1 MTAVILAA
9 VLAFY
14 YISRAQTLND
24 KFSLFIGIGFLVNA
38 LVDLMHAIISFSNIE
53 QQVFIKYFIPQTWFA
68 GRIFLSAMLAIG
80 IVKYSTLTKDISSG
94 IASIH
99 TRKQEEVL
107 ESLPPE
113 PHKKEKQERKE
124 RARLQNK
131 LQITFVF
138 ILVLLAAMAA
148 AIAISSLYSVFP
160 GMVLDNYPLHRPYE
174 LPSLVLFLVALVYFY
189 KRELYKK
196 SDVFYKAILVSILI
210 DAFAQVIMSYSTT
223 SYDTAHNVAHILK
236 NAAYFVNII
245 GFALSSIQYNIQLKE
260 TNKGLEE
267 REQVIRSQYERLKET
282 DKMQREFINVA
293 AHELRTPIQPILG
306 MSGLLKSR
314 IKDPEDHEL
323 IEVTVRNA
331 RRLQRLTEE
340 ILDVTKIESHSLN
353 LDKEELDLDDLIM
366 NCINDI
372 TMNPEF
378 KNKKNSVKISYD
390 PKNIF
395 VKADRIRVT
404 QVISNLLSNALKFT
418 AEGTI
423 SIVSNVNDNEAIIT
437 IRDTG
442 QGIDPDILPK
452 LFSKFTTK
460 SFSGTGLGLFISKN
474 IVEVH
479 GGRIWAQNNPDGKGA
494 TFNFTLPLINEP
506 TLLPQ

>member
-38 LVDLMHAIISFSNIE
+38 LVDLMHATISFSNIDD
-53 QQVFIKYFIPQTWFA
+53 QIFNKYFIPQTWFA
-68 GRIFLSAMLAIG
+68 GRIFLSAMLAIA

-107 ESLPPE
+107 ESLPPQGE
-113 PHKKEKQERKE
+113 NKQELKE
-124 RARLQNK
+124 HARLQNK

-138 ILVLLAAMAA
+138 ILVLLASMAA
-148 AIAISSLYSVFP
+148 AIAISSLFSVFP

-174 LPSLVLFLVALVYFY
+174 LPSLALFLMALVYFY
-189 KRELYKK
+189 KRQLYKK
-196 SDVFYKAILVSILI
+196 SDAFYKGMLVSIVI
-210 DAFAQVIMSYSTT
+210 DAFAQVIMSYSIT

-245 GFALSSIQYNIQLKE
+245 GLALSSIQYNTQLKE
-260 TNKGLEE
+260 TNKRLEE

-353 LDKEELDLDDLIM
+353 LDKEELDLNDLIM

-372 TMNPEF
+372 MMNPEF

-395 VKADRIRVT
+395 VKADRIRIT

-423 SIVSNVNDNEAIIT
+423 SIVSSVNGNEAIIT
-437 IRDTG
+437 IHDTG

>member
-1 MTAVILAA
+1 
-9 VLAFY
+9 
-14 YISRAQTLND
+14 
-24 KFSLFIGIGFLVNA
+24 
-38 LVDLMHAIISFSNIE
+38 
-53 QQVFIKYFIPQTWFA
+53 
-68 GRIFLSAMLAIG
+68 
-80 IVKYSTLTKDISSG
+80 
-94 IASIH
+94 
-99 TRKQEEVL
+99 
-107 ESLPPE
+107 
-113 PHKKEKQERKE
+113 
-124 RARLQNK
+124 
-131 LQITFVF
+131 
-138 ILVLLAAMAA
+138 MAA
-148 AIAISSLYSVFP
+148 AIAISSLLSVFP

-189 KRELYKK
+189 KWQLYKK
-196 SDVFYKAILVSILI
+196 SDVFYKGILVSIVI

-245 GFALSSIQYNIQLKE
+245 GLALSSIQYNTQLKE
-260 TNKGLEE
+260 TNKRLEE
-267 REQVIRSQYERLKET
+267 REQVIRSQYERLEET

-306 MSGLLKSR
+306 MSGLLNSR

-353 LDKEELDLDDLIM
+353 LDKEKLDLDDLIM

-372 TMNPEF
+372 TMQPH
-378 KNKKNSVKISYD
+378 KR
-390 PKNIF
+390 IF
-395 VKADRIRVT
+395 VKADRIRIT

-423 SIVSNVNDNEAIIT
+423 SIVSNVNGNEAITT
-437 IRDTG
+437 IQDTG

-474 IVEVH
+474 IVQEH
-479 GGRIWAQNNPDGKGA
+479 GGRIWELKQ
-494 TFNFTLPLINEP
+494 
-506 TLLPQ
+506 

>member
-1 MTAVILAA
+1 
-9 VLAFY
+9 
-14 YISRAQTLND
+14 
-24 KFSLFIGIGFLVNA
+24 
-38 LVDLMHAIISFSNIE
+38 
-53 QQVFIKYFIPQTWFA
+53 
-68 GRIFLSAMLAIG
+68 
-80 IVKYSTLTKDISSG
+80 
-94 IASIH
+94 
-99 TRKQEEVL
+99 
-107 ESLPPE
+107 
-113 PHKKEKQERKE
+113 
-124 RARLQNK
+124 
-131 LQITFVF
+131 
-138 ILVLLAAMAA
+138 MAA
-148 AIAISSLYSVFP
+148 AIAISSLFSVFP

-196 SDVFYKAILVSILI
+196 SDVFYKGILVSIVI

-245 GFALSSIQYNIQLKE
+245 GLALSSIQYNTQLKE
-260 TNKGLEE
+260 TNKRLEE

-353 LDKEELDLDDLIM
+353 LDKEKLDLDDLIM

-390 PKNIF
+390 PKKIF
-395 VKADRIRVT
+395 VEADKIRIT
-404 QVISNLLSNALKFT
+404 QVVSNLLSNALKFT

-423 SIVSNVNDNEAIIT
+423 
-437 IRDTG
+437 
-442 QGIDPDILPK
+442 
-452 LFSKFTTK
+452 
-460 SFSGTGLGLFISKN
+460 
-474 IVEVH
+474 
-479 GGRIWAQNNPDGKGA
+479 
-494 TFNFTLPLINEP
+494 
-506 TLLPQ
+506 